1 MMNRERTLVVIVCAI
16 LLGVIFL
23 LTIERD
29 AWKHKAIIANENY
42 EAQLLSSKQLANG
55 HTRTLLLT
63 QDQFKEREGAYLDSI
78 NKLSDDKIKLA
89 HVLRLTK
96 FKLNKKQQTRVEWR
110 DSLIAGDTIR
120 IGRSIAV
127 TDSCLAINVFEPEGS
142 DTAFVSSFLDIKAN
156 VIVYEGKRT
165 NQAKLFGINLF
176 RYGKRTTS
184 AQMNTNCENATIII
198 EDVEIINK

>member
-1 MMNRERTLVVIVCAI
+1 MINRERTLVAIICAI
-16 LLGVIFL
+16 LLGVIFF
-23 LTIERD
+23 LTSERN

-63 QDQFKEREGAYLDSI
+63 EDQFKEREGSYLDSI

-96 FKLNKKQQTRVEWR
+96 FELSKKQQVRVEWR
-110 DSLIAGDTIR
+110 DSLIVGDTVR
-120 IGRSIAV
+120 IGRCVAV
-127 TDSCLAINVFEPEGS
+127 NDSCLSIDIFEPEGS
-142 DTAFVSSFLDIKAN
+142 DTVYVDLQLDIQAS

-165 NQAKLFGINLF
+165 KQVKLFGLNLF
-176 RYGKRTTS
+176 RYGKRTTT
-184 AQMNTNCENATIII
+184 AKMDTNCENASIII
-198 EDVEIINK
+198 DDVEIINK

>member
-1 MMNRERTLVVIVCAI
+1 MGNRERILVVIICAI

-23 LTIERD
+23 LTLERN

-42 EAQLLSSKQLANG
+42 EAELLNSKQLNDG
-55 HTRTLLLT
+55 HARTLQLT

-89 HVLRLTK
+89 NVLRLTK
-96 FKLNKKQQTRVEWR
+96 FQLSKKQQTRVEWR

-120 IGRSIAV
+120 IGRTIAD
-127 TDSCLAINVFEPEGS
+127 TDSCLSINVFEPESS
-142 DTAFVSSFLDIKAN
+142 DTAYVSSFLDIKAS

-165 NQAKLFGINLF
+165 NQVKLFGLNLF
-176 RYGKRTTS
+176 RYGKRITS
-184 AQMNTNCENATIII
+184 AKMDTNCENASIII

>member
-1 MMNRERTLVVIVCAI
+1 MMNRERTLVVIICAI
-16 LLGVIFL
+16 LLGVIFF

-55 HTRTLLLT
+55 QARTLQLT
-63 QDQFKEREGAYLDSI
+63 QDQFKEREGAYLDSL
-78 NKLSDDKIKLA
+78 NKLSDEKIKLS
-89 HVLRLTK
+89 HVLRMTK
-96 FKLNKKQQTRVEWR
+96 FELTKKQQTRVEWR

-120 IGRSIAV
+120 IGRCVSV
-127 TDSCLAINVFEPEGS
+127 NDTCLSVNLFEPEGS
-142 DTAFVSSFLDIKAN
+142 DTVYVDLVLDIKAS

-165 NQAKLFGINLF
+165 NQVKLFGLNLF
-176 RYGKRTTS
+176 RYGKRITS
-184 AQMNTNCENATIII
+184 AKMDTNCDNASIII

>member
-1 MMNRERTLVVIVCAI
+1 MMNRERTLVVIICAI
-16 LLGVIFL
+16 LLGIIFF

-42 EAQLLSSKQLANG
+42 EAQLLSSKRLDNG
-55 HTRTLLLT
+55 HTRTLQLT

-89 HVLRLTK
+89 HVLRMTK
-96 FKLNKKQQTRVEWR
+96 FELSKKQQTRVEWR

-120 IGRSIAV
+120 VGRTISV
-127 TDSCLAINVFEPEGS
+127 TDSCLSIEVFEPEAS
-142 DTAFVSSFLDIKAN
+142 DTAYVSSFLDIKAS

-176 RYGKRTTS
+176 RYGKRITS
-184 AQMNTNCENATIII
+184 AKMDTNCDNASIII

>member
-16 LLGVIFL
+16 LLGVIFF

-42 EAQLLSSKQLANG
+42 EAQLLSSKRLANG
-55 HTRTLLLT
+55 QTRTLQLT

-96 FKLNKKQQTRVEWR
+96 FKLSKKQEVRVEWR

-120 IGRSIAV
+120 VGRTIAV
-127 TDSCLAINVFEPEGS
+127 TDSCLSVNVFEPEGS
-142 DTAFVSSFLDIKAN
+142 DTAYVDLVLDIKAS

-165 NQAKLFGINLF
+165 NQVKLFGLNLF
-176 RYGKRTTS
+176 RYGKRITS
-184 AQMNTNCENATIII
+184 AKMDTNCENASIII
-198 EDVEIINK
+198 DDVEIINK